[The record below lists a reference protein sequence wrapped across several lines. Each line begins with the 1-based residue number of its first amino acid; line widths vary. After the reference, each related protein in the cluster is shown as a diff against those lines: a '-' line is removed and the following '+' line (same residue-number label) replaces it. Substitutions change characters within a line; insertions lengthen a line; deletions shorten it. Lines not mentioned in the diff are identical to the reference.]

1 MERIKLSEE
10 IHLSRIIYGMWR
22 LKDDPNLSH
31 EHVQKKIH
39 TCLEQGITT
48 FDQAD
53 IYGDYSAEE
62 ILGETLRKNK
72 SLRNKMEIITKCD
85 IVAPCGKFKN
95 EPLKYYN
102 TSQAHL
108 NRSVNSSLK
117 DMNIE
122 HIDLLLLHRPDPLMN
137 ADETGEA
144 LDELIKS
151 GKVRAV
157 GVSNFKPWD
166 WSLLQSRMS
175 NKLLSNQIEFSLLNH
190 QALNNGDLSFHYR
203 DQTPVMAWSPL
214 GGGDLLNKNG
224 KLRDCLNT
232 IAKRYKVDVAS
243 VAIAWILNHPAKILP
258 ILGTNNLDRIS
269 KISESV
275 AINMDR
281 TTWFELYTA
290 SIGHEV
296 P

>member
-1 MERIKLSEE
+1 MERIKLSKE

-22 LKDDPNLSH
+22 LSDDPNLSH
-31 EHVQKKIH
+31 ERVQKKINL
-39 TCLEQGITT
+39 CLEQGITT

-53 IYGDYSAEE
+53 IYGDYSAEG
-62 ILGETLRKNK
+62 ILGETLRKDK
-72 SLRNKMEIITKCD
+72 SLRNQMEIITKCD

-95 EPLKYYN
+95 EPLKYYD

-108 NRSVNSSLK
+108 NRSVNASLK
-117 DMNIE
+117 DMAIE

-144 LDELIKS
+144 LDKLIKS
-151 GKVRAV
+151 GKVRSV

-175 NKLLSNQIEFSLLNH
+175 NKLLSNQIEFSLLNP

-224 KLRDCLNT
+224 QLLDCLNA

-243 VAIAWILNHPAKILP
+243 VAIAWVLKHPAKILP

-281 TTWFELYTA
+281 KTWFELYTA
-290 SIGHEV
+290 SIGHDV

>member
-1 MERIKLSEE
+1 MERVELSKE

-22 LKDDPNLSH
+22 LSDDPNLSH
-31 EHVQKKIH
+31 ERVQKKINL
-39 TCLEQGITT
+39 CLEQGITT

-53 IYGDYSAEE
+53 IYGDYSAEG
-62 ILGETLRKNK
+62 ILGETLRKDK
-72 SLRNKMEIITKCD
+72 SLRNQMEIITKCD

-95 EPLKYYN
+95 EPLKYYD

-108 NRSVNSSLK
+108 NRSVNASLK
-117 DMNIE
+117 DMAIE

-144 LDELIKS
+144 LDKLIKS
-151 GKVRAV
+151 GKVRSV

-175 NKLLSNQIEFSLLNH
+175 NKLLSNQIEFSLLNP

-224 KLRDCLNT
+224 QLLDCLNA

-243 VAIAWILNHPAKILP
+243 VAIAWVLKHPAKILP

-281 TTWFELYTA
+281 KTWFELYTA

>member
-1 MERIKLSEE
+1 MERIEFSKE
-10 IHLSRIIYGMWR
+10 IHLSQIIYGMWR
-22 LKDDPNLSH
+22 LTDDSNLSH

-39 TCLEQGITT
+39 ICLEQGITT

-62 ILGETLRKNK
+62 ILGKTLRKNK

-95 EPLKYYN
+95 EPLKYYD
-102 TSQAHL
+102 TSKAHL
-108 NRSVNSSLK
+108 NRSVNSSVK
-117 DMNIE
+117 NMAIE

-144 LDELIKS
+144 LDELITT
-151 GKVRAV
+151 GKVRSV
-157 GVSNFKPWD
+157 SVSNFKPWD
-166 WSLLQSRMS
+166 RSLLQSRMS
-175 NKLLSNQIEFSLLNH
+175 NKLLSNQIEFSLLNP
-190 QALNNGDLSFHYR
+190 QALNNGDLSFHCR

-224 KLRDCLNT
+224 KLRGSLNT
-232 IAKRYKVDVAS
+232 IAKRYKVDLAS

>member
-1 MERIKLSEE
+1 
-10 IHLSRIIYGMWR
+10 MWR

-39 TCLEQGITT
+39 ICLEQGITT

-203 DQTPVMAWSPL
+203 DRTPVMAWSPL

>member
-1 MERIKLSEE
+1 
-10 IHLSRIIYGMWR
+10 MWR
-22 LKDDPNLSH
+22 LSDDPNLSH
-31 EHVQKKIH
+31 ERVQKKINL
-39 TCLEQGITT
+39 CLEQGITT

-53 IYGDYSAEE
+53 IYGDYSAEG
-62 ILGETLRKNK
+62 ILGETLRKDK
-72 SLRNKMEIITKCD
+72 SLRNQMEIITKCD

-95 EPLKYYN
+95 EPLKYYD

-108 NRSVNSSLK
+108 NRSVNASLK
-117 DMNIE
+117 DMAIE

-144 LDELIKS
+144 LDKLIKS
-151 GKVRAV
+151 GKVRSV

-175 NKLLSNQIEFSLLNH
+175 NKLLSNQIEFSLLNP

-224 KLRDCLNT
+224 QLLDCLNT

-243 VAIAWILNHPAKILP
+243 VAIAWVLKHPAKILP

-281 TTWFELYTA
+281 KTWFELYTA

>member
-22 LKDDPNLSH
+22 LSDDPNLSH
-31 EHVQKKIH
+31 ERVQKKINL
-39 TCLEQGITT
+39 CLEQGITT

-53 IYGDYSAEE
+53 IYGDYSAEG
-62 ILGETLRKNK
+62 ILGETLRKDK
-72 SLRNKMEIITKCD
+72 SLRNQMEIITKCD

-95 EPLKYYN
+95 EPLKYYD

-108 NRSVNSSLK
+108 NRSVNASLK
-117 DMNIE
+117 DMAIE

-151 GKVRAV
+151 GKVRSV

-175 NKLLSNQIEFSLLNH
+175 NKLLSNQIEFSLLNP

-224 KLRDCLNT
+224 QLLDCLNA

-243 VAIAWILNHPAKILP
+243 VAIAWVLKHPAKILP

-281 TTWFELYTA
+281 KTWFELYTA

>member
-1 MERIKLSEE
+1 
-10 IHLSRIIYGMWR
+10 
-22 LKDDPNLSH
+22 
-31 EHVQKKIH
+31 
-39 TCLEQGITT
+39 
-48 FDQAD
+48 
-53 IYGDYSAEE
+53 
-62 ILGETLRKNK
+62 
-72 SLRNKMEIITKCD
+72 MEIITKCD

-95 EPLKYYN
+95 EPLKYYD
-102 TSQAHL
+102 TSKAHL

-117 DMNIE
+117 NMAIE

-144 LDELIKS
+144 LDELITT
-151 GKVRAV
+151 GKVRSV

-224 KLRDCLNT
+224 KLLDCLNT

>member
-1 MERIKLSEE
+1 
-10 IHLSRIIYGMWR
+10 
-22 LKDDPNLSH
+22 LSH

-39 TCLEQGITT
+39 ICLEQEITT

-53 IYGDYSAEE
+53 IYGDYSAEG
-62 ILGETLRKNK
+62 ILGETLRKDK
-72 SLRNKMEIITKCD
+72 SLRNQMEIITKCD

-95 EPLKYYN
+95 EPLKYYD

-108 NRSVNSSLK
+108 NRSVNASLK
-117 DMNIE
+117 DMAIE

-151 GKVRAV
+151 GKVRSV

-175 NKLLSNQIEFSLLNH
+175 NKLLSNQIEFSLLNP

-224 KLRDCLNT
+224 QLLDCLNT

-243 VAIAWILNHPAKILP
+243 VAIAWVLKHPAKILP

>member
-1 MERIKLSEE
+1 MERIEFSKE

-22 LKDDPNLSH
+22 LTDDSNLSH

-39 TCLEQGITT
+39 ICLEQGITT

-62 ILGETLRKNK
+62 ILGITLRKNK
-72 SLRNKMEIITKCD
+72 SLRNQMEIITKCD

-95 EPLKYYN
+95 EPLKYYD
-102 TSQAHL
+102 TSKAHL

-117 DMNIE
+117 NMAIE

-144 LDELIKS
+144 LDELITT
-151 GKVRAV
+151 GKVRSV

-203 DQTPVMAWSPL
+203 DQTPIMAWSPL

-224 KLRDCLNT
+224 KLLDCLNT

-281 TTWFELYTA
+281 KTWFELYTA

>member
-39 TCLEQGITT
+39 ICLEQGITT

-62 ILGETLRKNK
+62 ILGETLIKNK
-72 SLRNKMEIITKCD
+72 SLRNHIEIITKCD

-95 EPLKYYN
+95 EPLKYYD
-102 TSQAHL
+102 TSKAHL

-117 DMNIE
+117 NMAID

-137 ADETGEA
+137 PDETGEA
-144 LDELIKS
+144 LDKLIES
-151 GKVRAV
+151 GKVRSV

-175 NKLLSNQIEFSLLNH
+175 NKLLTNQIEFSLRAHHPLT
-190 QALNNGDLSFHYR
+190 NGDLSFHFEAN
-203 DQTPVMAWSPL
+203 TPIMAWSPL
-214 GGGDLLNKNG
+214 AGGKILNEPTELKNA
-224 KLRDCLNT
+224 LTT
-232 IAKRYKVDVAS
+232 IAKQNDTKPEII
-243 VAIAWILNHPAKILP
+243 AIAWILAHPSSILP
-258 ILGTNNLDRIS
+258 VVGTNNLERIKTIS
-269 KISESV
+269 K
-275 AINMDR
+275 AMDINIDR
-281 TTWFELYTA
+281 VTWFNLYSKA
-290 SIGHEV
+290 LGHEV
-296 P
+296 D